1 VRDDQV
7 ETLAAQL
14 LAARRDRRIMDVAQV
29 WAGPAGRYGLA
40 DAYRVQAAV
49 TRARLAAGERVVGW
63 KLGYTS
69 AAMRRQMGVDAP
81 NHGPLTDAMLLASGA
96 RVPAAALQPR
106 AEPEVALRFAADVP
120 SAAGVEEVL
129 AAAEGAYACL
139 EVVDSVWSGYRFR
152 LEDNTA
158 DGSSAAWVVLGGRLP
173 AMPLDMVEVEL
184 FRNGGRCGRATG
196 AAASGHPA
204 AGVAWLAGALAD
216 RGQRVGAGQVV
227 ITGGLTAAV
236 PLEQGD
242 EVTARF
248 SGGVTVSV
256 RRDRRAGR
264 WLLDR

>member
-1 VRDDQV
+1 VDAHRV
-7 ETLAAQL
+7 EALADEL
-14 LAARRDRRIMDVAQV
+14 VAARRGRRTLEVERV

-49 TRARLAAGERVVGW
+49 TGARLAGGERLVGW

-69 AAMRRQMGVDAP
+69 AAMRRQMGVEEP

-96 RVPAAALQPR
+96 AVPAAALQPR

-120 SAAGVEEVL
+120 AGAGVEEVL
-129 AAAEGAYACL
+129 AAAEGAYGCL
-139 EVVDSVWSGYRFR
+139 EVVDSVWAGYRFR

-173 AMPLDMVEVEL
+173 DLPLDRVEVEL
-184 FRNGGRCGRATG
+184 WRNGEECGRATG

-204 AGVAWLAGALAD
+204 AGVAWLAGALAE
-216 RGQRVGAGQVV
+216 RGERVRAGQLV

-236 PLEQGD
+236 PLGRGD
-242 EVTARF
+242 AVAARF
-248 SGGVTVSV
+248 SGGVAVAV
-256 RRDRRAGR
+256 QRR
-264 WLLDR
+264 